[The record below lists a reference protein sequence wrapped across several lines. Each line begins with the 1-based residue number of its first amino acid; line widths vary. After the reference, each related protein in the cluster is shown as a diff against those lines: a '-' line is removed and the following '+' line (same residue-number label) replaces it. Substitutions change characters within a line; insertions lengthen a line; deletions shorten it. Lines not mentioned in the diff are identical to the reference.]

1 MQCVTVWRGWVSNNA
16 ARLKSRGHQHH
27 IFDGWYDGKVGRSD
41 GAAATIYRLVAD
53 GALAIRVSAGVI
65 LTSTSLTGFSVQ
77 AWVT

>member
-27 IFDGWYDGKVGRSD
+27 IFDGWYDER
-41 GAAATIYRLVAD
+41 GAVVAVYRLAAD
-53 GALAIRVSAGVI
+53 GALAIRVSAGAI